1 MIKMYDIINSD
12 ERVLNNMGRD
22 LGLTYDEML
31 MLKDYFRGMGRNPSD
46 IEIQAI
52 AQAWSEHSCYKSS
65 KVYLKKYFL
74 DLKSD
79 YTILTMEDDAA
90 VVSFNDD
97 YAYVVKMESHNHPSA
112 IEPYGG
118 AATGVGG
125 IIRDVLCMG
134 AQPVALVDSLYFGN
148 PDSNSG
154 FLSERFILNNVV
166 AGIRDYGNRMGIPTV
181 SGSAEF
187 DDRYNGMPLV
197 NAGCI
202 GIVRKD
208 KVVRSRVTKLDDLL
222 IVCGGRTGRDGIHGV
237 NFASKIL
244 DENDE
249 NNRKAVQLG
258 NPIIEEPLIHAVLEA
273 NDLNLIDGMKD
284 LGGGGLSSAVSE
296 MLYAGNVSAVIDLN
310 KVLLKDN
317 KMEPWEIWVSESQ
330 ERMFLAVD
338 KSNLEKID
346 EIFKKWGIEYSVI
359 GKTVKAD
366 NLIINYNNKR
376 IMDMDLKFLVSG
388 PLYSRNFKK
397 PEANIKKVEYKKID
411 NYKDFILKFIGTP
424 NLCSRFNIVR
434 QYDFTVRG
442 NTVLKPFA
450 GNVNMET
457 HSDSAVIKP
466 VENSYAG
473 LCITSGSRPKMVDI
487 DPYNGTIE
495 TLIEAYKNI
504 LCSDGDPHSII
515 DALNFGNP
523 ENPETMYRF
532 IETVHA
538 ISDFCK
544 NMGLPLVSGNVSF
557 YNETGNNEIMPTPN
571 ILMIGKIDDI
581 RNIITVEFKE
591 ENNPV
596 FIVGTLINS
605 LAGSEYAEYLN
616 INYYNI
622 SNINYNELL
631 NIKNHIKRSHNFIK
645 AMHDVSSG
653 GLLLTMLEMSFGN
666 KIGINADLK
675 NLDGDTDIKLFSELG
690 TSIVIEVDK
699 KYENEFINNFQDVN
713 IKKIGYTVKEN
724 IIIKDN
730 KTEIINEKIIN
741 LRNAWEHGLDKYI

>member
-12 ERVLNNMGRD
+12 ERVLNSMGRD

-31 MLKDYFRGMGRNPSD
+31 MLKDYFKGMGRNPSD

-317 KMEPWEIWVSESQ
+317 KMDPWEIWVSESQ

-338 KSNLEKID
+338 KSNLDKI
-346 EIFKKWGIEYSVI
+346 EGIFKKWGIEYSVI

-397 PEANIKKVEYKKID
+397 PEANMKKVEYKKID

-442 NTVLKPFA
+442 NTVLKPFT

-457 HSDSAVIKP
+457 HSDSTVIKP

>member
-134 AQPVALVDSLYFGN
+134 AEPVALVDSLYFGN

-338 KSNLEKID
+338 KSNLDKID
-346 EIFKKWGIEYSVI
+346 GIFKKWGIEYSVI

>member
-442 NTVLKPFA
+442 NTVLKPFT

>member
-1 MIKMYDIINSD
+1 MYDIINSD
-12 ERVLNNMGRD
+12 ERVLNSMGRD

-31 MLKDYFRGMGRNPSD
+31 MLKDYFKGMGRNPSD

-317 KMEPWEIWVSESQ
+317 KMDPWEIWVSESQ

-338 KSNLEKID
+338 KSNLDKI
-346 EIFKKWGIEYSVI
+346 EGIFKKWGIEYSVI

-397 PEANIKKVEYKKID
+397 PEANMKKVEYKKID

-442 NTVLKPFA
+442 NTVLKPFT

-457 HSDSAVIKP
+457 HSDSTVIKP

>member
-134 AQPVALVDSLYFGN
+134 AEPVALVDSLYFGN

>member
-12 ERVLNNMGRD
+12 ERVLNSMGRD

-31 MLKDYFRGMGRNPSD
+31 MLKDYFKGMGRNPSD

-317 KMEPWEIWVSESQ
+317 KMDPWEIWVSESQ

-397 PEANIKKVEYKKID
+397 PEANMKKVEYKKID

-442 NTVLKPFA
+442 NTVLKPFT

-457 HSDSAVIKP
+457 HSDSTVIKP